1 VDLQGAGEEYS
12 CGVEEELWPHRVV
25 VAIHDDDVLVPGI
38 AVVDLLTAEWRGG
51 GRAGRMGRKVRS
63 ECVREGL
70 LTYGMEERSRL
81 AGRPQTVPGYNI
93 CRRVRLA
100 TGG

>member
-1 VDLQGAGEEYS
+1 VLGDLCRGLHETELVGTGTGLGEREVDLQGAGEEYS

-51 GRAGRMGRKVRS
+51 GRAGRMGRKVK
-63 ECVREGL
+63 E
-70 LTYGMEERSRL
+70 
-81 AGRPQTVPGYNI
+81 
-93 CRRVRLA
+93 
-100 TGG
+100 